1 MNFIP
6 GWNSF
11 RDEIMLVYGEMSSTK
26 FTRFCRY
33 EIWSFQKDRDEI
45 WYRDEKRKKYLP
57 TLRPGMEFYNVFI
70 TFFTHVYSI
79 YFATLTC
86 LNIIKVRRKML

>member
-1 MNFIP
+1 M
-6 GWNSF
+6 
-11 RDEIMLVYGEMSSTK
+11 K
-26 FTRFCRY
+26 FDHF
-33 EIWSFQKDRDEI
+33 
-45 WYRDEKRKKYLP
+45 KRTGMKFDTGMKKGKNTSQHLP

-86 LNIIKVRRKML
+86 LNIIKVKKKDVIGPFYKN